1 MRSDRSCIVVPL
13 MVSFLLSVS
22 LLASSAEMPGQM
34 SVTPLLRDSIDG
46 VPEKVVVMSRVSIP
60 PNTQLPWH
68 WHPGEEFFYVLEGEI
83 TLLQKDLP
91 DLVNRQGDA
100 DKVPARAIHTGRSGP
115 SGVTLL
121 ITRTL
126 DKDQPE
132 RILVN
137 E

>member
-1 MRSDRSCIVVPL
+1 MRHGLRSSLAPL
-13 MVSFLLSVS
+13 MAPLLLGMSVF
-22 LLASSAEMPGQM
+22 AVSAELPEQM
-34 SVTPLLRDSIDG
+34 RVTPLLRDTIDG
-46 VPEKVVVMSRVSIP
+46 VLEKVVVMSRVSIP

-91 DLVNRQGDA
+91 DLVNRKGDA